1 VRIAQ
6 IAPCWLT
13 VPPVG
18 YGGIEAMVALL
29 ADGLVDK
36 GHEVTLFA
44 SGGSRTKGSLSS
56 YYDEAP
62 GTAAGVADP
71 LLELPHA
78 LSAYNRAD
86 EFDVIHDHTFPIGP
100 SIGAHRLDT
109 PVVHTVHGP
118 PQHPNLR
125 PMYEL
130 IGNRIHLVAI
140 SNFQREM
147 TPNLEYAA
155 TVHNGICVQDH
166 PWKEEKED
174 YLLFVGRMNPEK
186 GVHLAVEAASRLGR
200 RLRVAGKMSEPAEK
214 EYFESEVRPRLTDDV
229 TILGEASGKDKLDL
243 YANAACTLIPI
254 QWAEPFGLV
263 MIESMACGTPVI
275 ATRWGAV
282 PEVIEDGRS
291 GIIVDNYREMAAAL
305 EQADDL
311 DPLELRRYVEEE
323 FSPERMVRDYVGAY
337 EAAIAAAGSR

>member
-263 MIESMACGTPVI
+263 MIESMAAGTPVV
-275 ATRWGAV
+275 AMRRGSV
-282 PEVIEDGRS
+282 PE
-291 GIIVDNYREMAAAL
+291 IVDDGVTGFIV
-305 EQADDL
+305 DDL
-311 DPLELRRYVEEE
+311 DQFVQAIDKVGDIDPAVCRQQAAERFGQMVMVEGY
-323 FSPERMVRDYVGAY
+323 ERVYRSVVA
-337 EAAIAAAGSR
+337 